1 MRKHFAVLL
10 TIIIAFGF
18 LFGVSIYG
26 HPSVIASDSP
36 DIKLSTNYLGLEEG
50 QKRTVLVYLSSDS
63 SNYEVEWSSSNNE
76 NISVDSY
83 GTITAVKEGTA
94 VVTASVEEL
103 GISAECNVV
112 VLSGHISGNF
122 DFSESNMITNSSFED
137 PYGTNFTA
145 DDGGNTNMAISYL
158 TRWDGAVLEENDKFP
173 ASLISSDLIYKE
185 IDSDYH
191 LQEAIFIPNRNS
203 YLDNDRIK
211 EAVIEY
217 GAVYASFAVN
227 NKCFGYNSV
236 NYFRPEYLSPV
247 DGGHAVAIVGWDDEY
262 SKENFEYTPDG
273 DGAFICKNSWGT
285 ASGENGYLYISY
297 YDASIGK
304 RDIMTA
310 YTGLETASNY
320 NKIYQY
326 DPYGCVETIYG
337 SDEKTFFAANVFP
350 ADSSKLSADEELSA
364 VSFYTYSENTA
375 YEIFAI
381 PDYKSTES
389 LSSER
394 ISLKS
399 GIIEKTGYYTIDFDP
414 VLLKAGTRFAIIV
427 KLSVEDGDCRFYAE
441 SPVVDY
447 SEGAR
452 ANSGESFYAFDGNNW
467 NDLTDEF
474 ENCNLCIKAFTKTS
488 SNSSAFVLSGI
499 NNETRDYESN
509 KIYTVNEI
517 ANRKNSDIN
526 PEFVDYINSLD
537 SGLSKAVANSTVKH
551 TSIPSP
557 IVISSSIQ
565 NTKAC
570 NLPAKFNLN
579 DEKSLT
585 PVKNQGDIN
594 GCWSFA
600 TYASLESCLLRN
612 ASNLMSIPESS
623 KSTDEIDAIID
634 ATNTDLTGLKL
645 NYTEKELLVSETIR
659 LTADALPLNAKLGNI
674 KWTSSDSDVASVS
687 HKGTVTAKYP
697 GTVKIIAENTDNKII
712 AYCNLTVKPRS
723 FTVTWITDGKEH
735 TQSVSE
741 FSPIVPNVIPQKTG
755 HTFIG
760 WNPALPETMPSRD
773 VTFTAEWTV
782 NSYETLFDAN
792 GGKWSDGYSSKTV
805 STLYN
810 ESIEIPP
817 KPAKEGYDFAGWN
830 DIIPESMPA
839 ENLSFSAKWTPRN
852 DTKYTVN
859 IYTMNPDGQ
868 YYVSS
873 ETYIGTTE
881 ETAVASVGVINDGFF
896 INKEKSNLSGTI
908 YGDGSLTLSVYID
921 RHVYTLKTVT
931 EGVETDINYYFEQPI
946 EQPSS
951 PYKKGY
957 YFIGWSPE
965 IPLNMPAENI
975 TVNAVF
981 EKLYSISIKNNV
993 GPKTVNYGDTL
1004 VLTAEFDEL
1013 PENAEIAWY
1022 LNGNGFDGKISEDG
1036 KTCYLTSTGS
1046 GSAQITVAIANENGE
1061 PYVNPDGKEVY
1072 SSQTINSKAG
1082 FFQKI
1087 ISFFKNLFGF
1097 DRYILQNIINILK

>member
-1 MRKHFAVLL
+1 MRKFFAVLL
-10 TIIIAFGF
+10 ITVIAFGF
-18 LFGVSIYG
+18 TFGTSFFN
-26 HPSVIASDSP
+26 HPKAIASDSV
-36 DIKLSTNYLGLEEG
+36 DIKLSANYIGLEVG
-50 QKRTVLVYLSSDS
+50 QKRTILAYLSVNDSDCNVKWQS
-63 SNYEVEWSSSNNE
+63 SDEK
-76 NISVDSY
+76 IAFTDSY

-137 PYGTNFTA
+137 PYGTNFTV

-173 ASLISSDLIYKE
+173 SSLNSPDLIYKE
-185 IDSDYH
+185 INADYH
-191 LQEAIFIPNRNS
+191 LQEAVFIPNRNG

-227 NKCFGYNSV
+227 NKCFDNNSV
-236 NYFRPEYLSPV
+236 SYYRPEFLNPV

-337 SDEKTFFAANVFP
+337 SNEKTFFAANVFP
-350 ADSSKLSADEELSA
+350 ADSAKLSADEELSA
-364 VSFYTYSENTA
+364 VSFYTYSENTF
-375 YEIFAI
+375 YEIFAV
-381 PDYKSTES
+381 PDYKSINS
-389 LSSER
+389 LSSGR

-399 GIIEKTGYYTIDFDP
+399 GIIEKTGYYTVDFNP

-427 KLSVEDGDCRFYAE
+427 KLSVEDGECRFYAE
-441 SPVVDY
+441 SPIVDY
-447 SEGAR
+447 SEEAR

-467 NDLTDEF
+467 NDLTDDF
-474 ENCNLCIKAFTKTS
+474 ENSNLCIKAFTKT

-499 NNETRDYESN
+499 NNESRDYESD

-517 ANRKNSDIN
+517 ASRENFDIN

-537 SGLSKAVANSTVKH
+537 SGLSKAVANNTVKH

-557 IVISSSIQ
+557 IVISSSSQ

-579 DEKSLT
+579 DEKCLT
-585 PVKNQGDIN
+585 PVKNQGNIN

-600 TYASLESCLLRN
+600 TCASIESCLLRN
-612 ASNLMSIPESS
+612 ATNLTSIPESN
-623 KSTDEIDAIID
+623 KSTVEIDAIID
-634 ATNTDLTGLKL
+634 ATNTNLTGLNL
-645 NYTEKELLVSETIR
+645 NYTEKELFVSETIR
-659 LTADALPLNAKLGNI
+659 LTADALPINAKLGNI
-674 KWTSSDSDVASVS
+674 KWISSDSAVATVS
-687 HKGTVTAKYP
+687 SKGFITAKYP
-697 GTVKIIAENTDNKII
+697 GTVRIIAENSENKIT
-712 AYCNLTVKPRS
+712 AYCILTVKPRL
-723 FTVTWITDGKEH
+723 FTVTWNTDGIEAY
-735 TQSVSE
+735 QNIYE
-741 FSPIVPNVIPQKTG
+741 FSSIVPDVIPQKTG
-755 HTFIG
+755 YTFAG
-760 WNPALPETMPSRD
+760 WNPELPEEMPSRD

-792 GGKWSDGYSSKTV
+792 GGKWTDGYSTKKI

-810 ESIEIPP
+810 EPVNIPAN
-817 KPAKEGYDFAGWN
+817 PARDGYDFAGWN
-830 DIIPESMPA
+830 DIIPDSMPA

-859 IYTMNPDGQ
+859 TYIMNSDGQ
-868 YYVSS
+868 YSVSS

-881 ETAVASVGVINDGFF
+881 ETAVASAGVINDGFF
-896 INKEKSNLSGTI
+896 INKEKSNLSGI
-908 YGDGSLTLSVYID
+908 ILGDGSLTLSVYID

-931 EGVETDINYYFEQPI
+931 EGIETDINYYFGQPI
-946 EQPSS
+946 EQPSR

-957 YFIGWSPE
+957 YFIGWNPE
-965 IPLNMPAENI
+965 IPYAMPAENI
-975 TVNAVF
+975 IVNAVF
-981 EKLYSISIKNNV
+981 KKLYSISIKNNV
-993 GPKTVNYGDTL
+993 GSKTVNYGDTL

-1013 PENAEIAWY
+1013 PENTEIVWF
-1022 LNGNGFDGKISEDG
+1022 LNGRGFDGKLSEDG
-1036 KTCYLTSTGS
+1036 KTYYLTSTGS
-1046 GSAQITVAIANENGE
+1046 GSAQITVAIVNENGE

-1072 SSQTINSKAG
+1072 SSQTVTSKAG

-1097 DRYILQNIINILK
+1097 DRYIFQNIIRILK